1 MSNIYKTSWLL
12 SSCWA
17 YLPIG
22 NGITTLHHNPLVGW
36 GEGGVPRG
44 GKVKQE
50 SLAWFSV
57 RRTNQASS
65 KLLSFTWK
73 ESLIFFAMYLLGMSS
88 IGISVNIIGKPYQH
102 SLYTDLA
109 WASSSGSLHRELPVN
124 IKVNLQIGV
133 KHTDTM
139 HLSQSDFCIFSL
151 MTCHYRCKNTFS
163 EHFSD
168 SSLPFPPKGR
178 GVVPQ
183 TTDTKTY
190 PGLQQAN
197 RSKWIIIVIHI
208 NKNP

>member
-88 IGISVNIIGKPYQH
+88 IGI
-102 SLYTDLA
+102 
-109 WASSSGSLHRELPVN
+109 SGSLHRELPVN